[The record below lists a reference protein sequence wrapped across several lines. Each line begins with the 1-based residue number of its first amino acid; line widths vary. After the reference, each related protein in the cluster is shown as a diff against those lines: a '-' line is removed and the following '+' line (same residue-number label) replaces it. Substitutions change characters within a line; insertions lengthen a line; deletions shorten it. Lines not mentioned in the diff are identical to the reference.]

1 MKHRLIRA
9 AATLFGTVSLIALV
23 SCGAAASPSSS
34 PSTTAPPSSMPSTT
48 VPPTS
53 PSAPNQYRGRGA
65 GGTLAKIDGNTL
77 TLTTTQGT
85 VTVNIGSD
93 TTIQKTITGAL
104 SDLHEGEF
112 LFVMGNPDA
121 SGSIPATSIQI
132 QPQGWSPPSAPPG
145 NGGTSNQSGTR
156 APRQRQ
162 GAMGTLS
169 KIDGNVLTLTTS
181 QGTAMVNV
189 GPDTTIQET
198 VTGTISDL
206 QEGQSLSVIG
216 SRDANGNISA
226 TSIRIQPPGQNAP
239 PGAPAGVS

>member
-1 MKHRLIRA
+1 MMKHRLIRA
-9 AATLFGTVSLIALV
+9 AAILLGAVSLIALA
-23 SCGAAASPSSS
+23 SCGAAAAPSPT
-34 PSTTAPPSSMPSTT
+34 PNTAT
-48 VPPTS
+48 PPTS
-53 PSAPNQYRGRGA
+53 PSTPTQYQGRGA
-65 GGTLAKIDGNTL
+65 GGTLDKIDGNIL

-104 SDLHEGEF
+104 SDLHESEF

-121 SGSIPATSIQI
+121 SGNISATSIQI

-145 NGGTSNQSGTR
+145 SRGTSNQSGTR
-156 APRQRQ
+156 TPRQRQ
-162 GAMGTLS
+162 GAMGTLA
-169 KIDGNVLTLTTS
+169 KIDGNILTLTTS
-181 QGTAMVNV
+181 QGTATVTV

-206 QEGQSLSVIG
+206 QEGQSLSVTG
-216 SRDANGNISA
+216 SRDADGNITP

-239 PGAPAGVS
+239 PGTPAGAW